1 MGRPTIYTQE
11 LAESILEE
19 LAQGKSLVQVCSA
32 DEMPGLRTVMRWAKE
47 NDDFGTQY
55 AHAREAQAEIMD
67 DKILTT
73 ADGTNAENAAAQ
85 RVKVDA
91 YKWRASKLA
100 PKRFGDKIDVTSGDK
115 PVGEMDETA
124 IAVRIASLL
133 RSGLERDGGDGAV

>member
-1 MGRPTIYTQE
+1 MGRPTIYTQA

-32 DEMPGLRTVMRWAKE
+32 DEMPGLRTVMRWAAE

-67 DKILTT
+67 DKILTA
-73 ADGTNAENAAAQ
+73 ADGADKDSQAA
-85 RVKVDA
+85 RVKIDA

-115 PVGEMDETA
+115 PVNEMDETA

-133 RSGLERDGGDGAV
+133 RTGLERDGGDGAV